1 VILADIVLV
10 IIWVGV
16 TAYAIFAGAD
26 FGAGIWDLIAGGPEK
41 GRRPRGLLERSIGPV
56 WEANHVWLIFVLVYL
71 WTAFPTAFV
80 SIMTTMYIPMML
92 AGLGIVFRGSAFA
105 FRKWAPTLG
114 GKAILG
120 SAFAGASL
128 VTPFFLGTVAGG
140 VASGRVPLGN
150 AAGDPWTSW
159 LNPLSILGGV
169 LAVVA
174 CAYLASVLVSRDAHR
189 SGLDDLS
196 AYFRTRALVS
206 GAVAGGVALAGT
218 FVVRA
223 DAPILYEG
231 LATVAG
237 VAVVGLSALA
247 GLASLVSIHRHKT
260 RLSRVLA
267 VVATAGI
274 LWGWAVGQF
283 PWLLPGVLTVEDG
296 AASAPVL
303 VALLVAFVAASL
315 VAVPALLWLLTLTD
329 RGVLDADQL
338 VHPGSS
344 EALLAA
350 LVAASPDDDGDE

>member
-1 VILADIVLV
+1 MLADTILI

-105 FRKWAPTLG
+105 FRKWAPTVG
-114 GKAILG
+114 GKAVLG

-159 LNPLSILGGV
+159 INPLSILGGV

-174 CAYLASVLVSRDAHR
+174 CAYVAAVLVARDAQR

-196 AYFRTRALVS
+196 EYFRLRALVA
-206 GAVAGGVALAGT
+206 GIVAGVVALIGT
-218 FVVRA
+218 FVVRV
-223 DAPILYEG
+223 DAPTLYEG
-231 LATVAG
+231 LTDAAG

-247 GLASLVSIHRHKT
+247 GLASLVSIYLHRT

-267 VVATAGI
+267 VTATAGI

-283 PWLLPGVLTVEDG
+283 PWLLPDVLTIADG
-296 AASAPVL
+296 AASPAVL
-303 VALLVAFVAASL
+303 VALLIAFVAAGL
-315 VAVPALLWLLTLTD
+315 IAVPALIWLFMLTD
-329 RGVLDADQL
+329 RGVLDADQP
-338 VHPGSS
+338 VHDGST
-344 EALLAA
+344 EAMLAVLIA
-350 LVAASPDDDGDE
+350 EAAQNDPAG

>member
-1 VILADIVLV
+1 MLADTVLI

-92 AGLGIVFRGSAFA
+92 AGLGIVLRGSAFA
-105 FRKWAPTLG
+105 FRKWAPTVG
-114 GKAILG
+114 GKAVLG
-120 SAFAGASL
+120 SVFAGASL

-159 LNPLSILGGV
+159 INPLSILGGV
-169 LAVVA
+169 LAVVI
-174 CAYLASVLVSRDAHR
+174 CAYVAAVLVARDAHR

-196 AYFRTRALVS
+196 EYFRSRALAAGV
-206 GAVAGGVALAGT
+206 VGGVVAFIGP

-223 DAPILYEG
+223 DAPTLYEG
-231 LATVAG
+231 LTSASG
-237 VAVVGLSALA
+237 VVVVGLSVLA
-247 GLASLVSIHRHKT
+247 GLASLVSIYRHKT
-260 RLSRVLA
+260 QLSRVLA
-267 VVATAGI
+267 VLATGGI

-283 PWLLPGVLTVEDG
+283 PWLLPNVLTIEEG
-296 AASAPVL
+296 AASPAVL
-303 VALLVAFVAASL
+303 VALLLAFVAAAL
-315 VAVPALLWLLTLTD
+315 IAVPALVWLLMLTD
-329 RGVLDADQL
+329 RGVLDADQP
-338 VHPGSS
+338 VHDGST
-344 EALLAA
+344 EALLAVLLA
-350 LVAASPDDDGDE
+350 EAAESDPVA